1 MKLIILTLC
10 LTLMTPLMVQAQS
23 TTEVVTLESVLTPS
37 NEVPPLPATVQGS
50 GTATVVINLK
60 RDPNGD
66 AASAFVDFIVNADFG
81 SAETIRAMHIHRGDS
96 SISGPVVL
104 DSSFGDETDVA
115 AGSTSFARRVEFV
128 TSADLEVI
136 EEVIADP
143 SEFYLNVHTASA
155 PGGIMRG
162 QLVNADQTARLD
174 EIHELLRRV
183 ALRVGVSVEN

>member
-1 MKLIILTLC
+1 MKLITVILCIALFSPF
-10 LTLMTPLMVQAQS
+10 MIQAQS
-23 TTEVVTLESVLTPS
+23 TTEVVTLEAVLTPS

-66 AASAFVDFIVNADFG
+66 AASAFVDFIVNANFG
-81 SAETIRAMHIHRGDS
+81 SAETIIAMHIHRGDS

-104 DSSFGDETDVA
+104 DSSFGDEMDVA

-128 TSADLEVI
+128 TSADLEVV
-136 EEVIADP
+136 EEVIANP

-162 QLVNADQTARLD
+162 QLTDADQTARLD

-183 ALRVGVSVEN
+183 ALRVGVGMED